1 MFVSPITFANLF
13 KKILAYLGAIWY
25 IYICDRSNIKMSIK
39 ARWNTLAKL
48 HSNTLKTF
56 CSEVRGQL
64 IPLPRKYTEI
74 QSNIHSNTLKCPQ
87 IHSKLL
93 AITAAALGKL
103 FTVVFAKSQKLQTF
117 KLNSYH
123 MCTLQCAQYRSIGKS
138 INYQTIHW
146 FQYLWMIVLAK
157 KCTPTE
163 WVFLKANLNFA
174 TQAAIYWI
182 ELREVRNLKTFP
194 QGAIYRVELRKVKQA
209 RKPRSYASSKLSL
222 TYSRTGVRCRATSVA
237 KK

>member
-1 MFVSPITFANLF
+1 MGWGEGGQCLQPDRKISVFLTTSLTSIYHFPIYRIS
-13 KKILAYLGAIWY
+13 ILEETTKCLSVPLLLQIYLRRFWHIWEQFD

-74 QSNIHSNTLKCPQ
+74 QSNTHSNTLKCPQ

-123 MCTLQCAQYRSIGKS
+123 MCTLQCAQYRSIRKS
-138 INYQTIHW
+138 INYQTIH
-146 FQYLWMIVLAK
+146 
-157 KCTPTE
+157 
-163 WVFLKANLNFA
+163 
-174 TQAAIYWI
+174 
-182 ELREVRNLKTFP
+182 
-194 QGAIYRVELRKVKQA
+194 
-209 RKPRSYASSKLSL
+209 
-222 TYSRTGVRCRATSVA
+222 
-237 KK
+237 